1 MDDHKPVMI
10 SIFLLSKH
18 EKDASFLV
26 KICLEKFLRFGRRHE
41 NIFFKKN
48 ILEKIRYFSTGFV
61 FYNVNIQPDI
71 MPNW

>member
-10 SIFLLSKH
+10 SIFLFSKH

-41 NIFFKKN
+41 NIFFFLK
-48 ILEKIRYFSTGFV
+48 YFGENRV
-61 FYNVNIQPDI
+61 F
-71 MPNW
+71 